1 MAGSGTIHMSGNPD
15 CALCH
20 GRGVVPKDTF
30 AVTPCECTVLRNL
43 VRNVDRGWKGL
54 LSAPTLEGKSQ
65 LLEPSNEGLDCWI
78 TADRPTFRTHLK
90 HTALRMGPN
99 WKFNV
104 VTDAELITAW
114 LATAGLAGMK
124 MLDPDIML
132 EAAPVSLRKLTLVDI
147 VEPPDTLIVVLG
159 VKAAR
164 NVAMPEVLLEAISLR
179 RASGKPMW
187 VVDQP
192 NKPFREGHRAWSYE
206 VQDEVSRFDKHV
218 LPTLASGGAMK
229 PLDQMLS
236 EHQPEPDSKSR
247 RSSRRSLS
255 AGSGKTRKLSG
266 GNEA

>member
-15 CALCH
+15 CEKCH
-20 GRGVVPKDTF
+20 GRGVVPNGTF
-30 AVTPCECTVLRNL
+30 AVTPCECTVLRSL

-54 LSAPTLEGKSQ
+54 MTAPNLDGRSP
-65 LLEPSNEGLDCWI
+65 LLDAANSNSDCWI
-78 TADRPTFRTHLK
+78 TADRPTIRTHLK

-124 MLDPDIML
+124 VLDPDVML
-132 EAAPVSLRKLTLVDI
+132 DAAPVSLRKLTLIDM
-147 VEPPDTLIVVLG
+147 VEPSDNLVVILG

-164 NVAMPEVLLEAISLR
+164 NVAMPEVLLEAITLR
-179 RASGKPMW
+179 RAAGKPMW
-187 VVDQP
+187 LVDQP

-206 VQDEVSRFDKHV
+206 VQDEMYGYEKYALQS
-218 LPTLASGGAMK
+218 TSSGGEMPRLK
-229 PLDQMLS
+229 DML
-236 EHQPEPDSKSR
+236 ETDTAKGR

-255 AGSGKTRKLSG
+255 SGSGQTRTLKG
-266 GNEA
+266 GSE

>member
-1 MAGSGTIHMSGNPD
+1 MAGSGTIHMSGKAD
-15 CALCH
+15 CKLCH
-20 GRGVVPKDTF
+20 GRGVVPKGTF

-54 LSAPTLEGKSQ
+54 INAPNLDGRSP
-65 LLEPSNEGLDCWI
+65 LLDPANQGDDCWI

-124 MLDPDIML
+124 MLDPDVML
-132 EAAPVSLRKLTLVDI
+132 EAAPVSLRKLTLIDM
-147 VEPPDTLIVVLG
+147 VEPPDTLIVILG

-164 NVAMPEVLLEAISLR
+164 NVAMPEVLLEAITLR
-179 RASGKPMW
+179 HASGKPLW
-187 VVDQP
+187 IIDQP

-206 VQDEVSRFDKHV
+206 VQDEMGRFDRHV
-218 LPTLASGGAMK
+218 LSSLASGGEMK
-229 PLDQMLS
+229 PLNKMLE
-236 EHQPEPDSKSR
+236 EHHVADTGSKGR
-247 RSSRRSLS
+247 RSSRRLS
-255 AGSGKTRKLSG
+255 GGSGKTRTLKG
-266 GNEA
+266 GAE

>member
-1 MAGSGTIHMSGNPD
+1 MAGSGTIHMSGKPD
-15 CALCH
+15 CEMCH
-20 GRGVVPKDTF
+20 GRGVVPTDTF
-30 AVTPCECTVLRNL
+30 AVTPCECTVLRTL
-43 VRNVDRGWKGL
+43 IRNVDRGWKGL
-54 LSAPTLEGKSQ
+54 LSAPNLEGKSP
-65 LLEPSNEGLDCWI
+65 LLQTAQDMVDCWV

-90 HTALRMGPN
+90 HTALRMGPR

-132 EAAPVSLRKLTLVDI
+132 EAAPVSLRKLTLVDM
-147 VEPPDTLIVVLG
+147 VEPPDTLIVTLG

-164 NVAMPEVLLEAISLR
+164 NVAMPEVLLETITLR
-179 RASGKPMW
+179 QASGKPMW

-206 VQDEVSRFDKHV
+206 VQDEMGHFDRHV
-218 LPTLASGGAMK
+218 LTSVARGGEMR
-229 PLDQMLS
+229 PLGEMLT
-236 EHQPEPDSKSR
+236 ENTDTGKKSR

-255 AGSGKTRKLSG
+255 SGSGKTRKLNG
-266 GNEA
+266 GTE